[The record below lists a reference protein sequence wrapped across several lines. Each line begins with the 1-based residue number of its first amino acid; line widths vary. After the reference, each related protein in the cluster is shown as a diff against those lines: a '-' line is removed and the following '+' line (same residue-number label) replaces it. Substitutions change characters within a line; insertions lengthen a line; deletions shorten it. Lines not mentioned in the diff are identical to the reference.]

1 MTEVL
6 ASAAEDAH
14 SAETDS
20 GGANETFW
28 ADRKLRLRRGRL
40 VGFVLCV
47 PLWALSVVLLA
58 RESMEGRDGLVVYLA
73 AAVIS
78 LGVAASIRG
87 VYVLL
92 TKRRFLSPW
101 IFVLAAVVAI
111 VGARVQGAG
120 DVPVTEA
127 STNLEWTTE

>member
-6 ASAAEDAH
+6 ASAAEDAQT
-14 SAETDS
+14 AEVDS
-20 GGANETFW
+20 GGANEVFW
-28 ADRKLRLRRGRL
+28 ASRTLRLRRRRL
-40 VGFVLCV
+40 VGFALCV
-47 PLWALSVVLLA
+47 PLWALSAVLLA
-58 RESMEGRDGLVVYLA
+58 RESMEGRDGLFVYLA
-73 AAVIS
+73 AALIS

-111 VGARVQGAG
+111 VGSRVQGAG
-120 DVPVTEA
+120 EIPAMESSSSV
-127 STNLEWTTE
+127 EWTTE